1 MFGCPPHFLPQ
12 VKWCLVIVYGVL
24 DENEEEFL
32 EFLIELAIV
41 CQDQN
46 LPFLAGGDFNSVRFA
61 FEKNTTFINNRWID
75 MLNSLI
81 NSRGLGE
88 LYMTSWKYTLANNLV
103 FKPRK
108 NLHGFGQ
115 HILGEPFPMESIY
128 SFTRD
133 V

>member
-103 FKPRK
+103 D
-108 NLHGFGQ
+108 Q
-115 HILGEPFPMESIY
+115 A
-128 SFTRD
+128 
-133 V
+133 